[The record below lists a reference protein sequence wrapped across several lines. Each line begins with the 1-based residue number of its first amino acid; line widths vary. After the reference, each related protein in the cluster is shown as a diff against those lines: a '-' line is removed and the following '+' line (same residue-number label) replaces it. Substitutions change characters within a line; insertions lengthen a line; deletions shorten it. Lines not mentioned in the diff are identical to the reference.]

1 MKVYSVGLGC
11 MGFNHV
17 SGAVVT
23 GSASLI
29 DGGAAGGCCRGPLQP

>member
-11 MGFNHV
+11 MGFSHA
-17 SGAVVT
+17 SGAVIT

-29 DGGAAGGCCRGPLQP
+29 DRRAAGGGCGGPLQP

>member
-11 MGFNHV
+11 MGMRHA

-29 DGGAAGGCCRGPLQP
+29 DRGAAGGGCRGPLQP